1 MKNIHFIG
9 IGGTGMSGLANIC
22 LEKGCHVTGSD
33 LKESETVRY
42 LENKGA
48 VITIGHIGDLLP
60 KTSEVVVYSTTVK
73 KDNPEIKAANQL
85 GIPIWHRSEL
95 LKWLTEEKITYGI
108 AGAHGKT
115 TTTTMI
121 AEIFNKAKIH
131 PTVAAGGK
139 LIFHGANGIYDPKGE
154 ILIAEL
160 DESDGSF
167 LNMKVDSAIIT
178 NIDDDHL
185 DYYRTKKKIIEAFK
199 EFIENVKSNIIING
213 EDETLKTL
221 VKDKDNVI
229 TFGFKNCDYIIK
241 DINVQNYR
249 NTGKVYYKG
258 EYIGTIN
265 ISLPGVHN
273 LQNALGALALA
284 RLKRISDEVIFRS
297 LDTFQ
302 GVGRRFEIIGQKNG
316 ITIIDDYAHHPN
328 EIDALLKGARS
339 FGYKRIIA
347 VFQPH
352 RYTRTNQLFNEFVT
366 VLKNAD
372 LVIVSPIYSAGEA
385 HIEGVSSE
393 KLVESIGFT
402 GIYKE
407 SFSEI
412 VQYLIENVVA
422 EDLIL
427 TIGAG
432 DICDV
437 GRLFYR
443 RFRGK

>member
-33 LKESETVRY
+33 LKESDTVKY

-48 VITIGHIGDLLP
+48 VITIGHNGDLLP
-60 KTSEVVVYSTTVK
+60 KTSEVVVYSTAVK
-73 KDNPEIKAANQL
+73 KDNPEIKAANQS
-85 GIPIWHRSEL
+85 GILIWHRSEL
-95 LKWLTEEKITYGI
+95 LKWLTEEKTTYGI

-115 TTTTMI
+115 TTTTMV
-121 AEIFNKAKIH
+121 AEIFNKAETH

-139 LIFHGANGIYDPKGE
+139 LIFHGANGIYDSEGE

-167 LNMKVDSAIIT
+167 LKMKVDSAIIT

-185 DYYRTKKKIIEAFK
+185 DYYRTKEKIIEAFK
-199 EFIENVKSNIIING
+199 EFIGNVKSNIIING
-213 EDETLKTL
+213 EDETLRVL

-229 TFGFKNCDYIIK
+229 TFGFENCDYTIE

-265 ISLPGVHN
+265 IPLPGVHN
-273 LQNALGALALA
+273 LQNALGALVLA
-284 RLKRISDEVIFRS
+284 RLKGIPDEVIFKS

-302 GVGRRFEIIGQKNG
+302 GVGRRFEVVGQKNG
-316 ITIIDDYAHHPN
+316 ITIVDDYAHHPN
-328 EIDALLKGARS
+328 EIDALLTGAKS
-339 FGYKRIIA
+339 FGYKRVIA

-352 RYTRTNQLFNEFVT
+352 RYTRTNQLFDEFVA

-372 LVIVSPIYSAGEA
+372 LVIVSPIYSAGETP
-385 HIEGVSSE
+385 IEGISSE
-393 KLVESIGFT
+393 KLVESIGSS
-402 GIYKE
+402 GVYKE
-407 SFSEI
+407 NFSET
-412 VQYLIENVVA
+412 VQYLIENAMA

-437 GRLFYR
+437 GRLSLSAL
-443 RFRGK
+443 

>member
-1 MKNIHFIG
+1 MQNIHFIG

-22 LEKGCHVTGSD
+22 LEKGCQVSGSD
-33 LKESETVRY
+33 LKESETVKY

-48 VITIGHIGDLLP
+48 IVTIGHNKEGLPDLA
-60 KTSEVVVYSTTVK
+60 EVVVYSTAVK
-73 KDNPEIKAANQL
+73 EDNPEIVAAKEK
-85 GIPIWHRSEL
+85 GTPIWHRSEL
-95 LKWLTEEKITYGI
+95 LRWLTEEKKTYGV

-115 TTTTMI
+115 TTTTML
-121 AEIFNKAKIH
+121 AEIFNKAGTH

-139 LIFHGANGIYDPKGE
+139 LIFHGANGTYDAEGD

-167 LNMKVDSAIIT
+167 LKMTVDTAIIT

-185 DYYRTKKKIIEAFK
+185 DYYRTKEKIIDAFR
-199 EFIENVKSNIIING
+199 EFIDNVTDTLIING
-213 EDETLKTL
+213 EDETLKDL
-221 VKDKDNVI
+221 VKDRKDVI
-229 TFGFKNCDYIIK
+229 TFGFANCDYTIE

-249 NTGKVYYKG
+249 NTGKVYYHG

-265 ISLPGVHN
+265 IPLPGVHN

-284 RLKRISDEVIFRS
+284 RQKGISDDVIFKS

-302 GVGRRFEIIGQKNG
+302 GVGRRFEVIGQKNG
-316 ITIIDDYAHHPN
+316 VTVVDDYAHHPN
-328 EIDALLKGARS
+328 EIDALLTGAKS
-339 FGYKRIIA
+339 FGYKRVIA

-352 RYTRTNQLFNEFVT
+352 RYTRTNQLFNEFAA

-372 LVIVSPIYSAGEA
+372 LALVNPIYSAGEKP
-385 HIEGVSSE
+385 IEGITSE
-393 KLVESIGFT
+393 KLVEAIGNNGLYMNTFDET
-402 GIYKE
+402 VE
-407 SFSEI
+407 
-412 VQYLIENVVA
+412 YLLENAMA

-437 GRLFYR
+437 GRLSLDAL
-443 RFRGK
+443 